1 MGSYEL
7 GVIYK
12 YINDGDNL
20 NGANDS
26 IDVFIYH
33 SKLIVTH
40 IRLILVQGAR
50 SIVTNKLVWVYEVFD
65 LGWHKKWIVWRLC
78 KFIQPKEI
86 SIFSIVGH

>member
-1 MGSYEL
+1 MGL
-7 GVIYK
+7 GIHNAVVCPVQIVS
-12 YINDGDNL
+12 I
-20 NGANDS
+20 
-26 IDVFIYH
+26 IDVFTYH
-33 SKLIVTH
+33 SKLIATQ